1 MRDRESTVRSRELG
15 DALRTAMARSGLTAA
30 EVARKLA
37 WSQSRVSRL
46 LSGKRGTGETS
57 LAAVMAIIGITGPEF
72 DRLLRVCREANSR
85 GWLQHFG
92 AGRPKQVRT
101 LAAHEDSAVAITD
114 FQQVHVPA
122 LLQTPLYARKMMTR
136 LGSVPAAEIDERV
149 ETLRERQR
157 LLSRAPQI
165 RFTFYL
171 HEFVL
176 RLPVGGP
183 ATMSGQLHHLL
194 RLSVRPSISLRVIPA
209 AAGEHAAMSGAF
221 TLMEFADVRP
231 VVYVERETC
240 GLFLEERPEIAA
252 YAAILADLAAAALS
266 EDASRELI
274 GDIATELYP
283 AGEDPAAGKAA
294 VPSRLGDHH

>member
-1 MRDRESTVRSRELG
+1 ME
-15 DALRTAMARSGLTAA
+15 RSGLTAA
-30 EVARKLA
+30 DVARRLA

-46 LSGKRGTGETS
+46 LSGKRGTSETS
-57 LAAVMAIIGITGPEF
+57 LAAVMAILGITGTEF
-72 DRLLRVCREANSR
+72 DRLLKVCREANTR

-92 AGRPKQVRT
+92 ACLPKQVRT

-114 FQQVHVPA
+114 FQPVHVPA
-122 LLQTPLYARKMMTR
+122 LLQTPAYARTMMAKRGT
-136 LGSVPAAEIDERV
+136 VPAGEIDERV
-149 ETLRERQR
+149 ETLIERQR
-157 LLSRAPQI
+157 LLSRPPQI

-183 ATMSGQLHHLL
+183 AAMSGQLHHLL
-194 RLSVRPSISLRVIPA
+194 RLSVRPSVSLRVIPA

-221 TLMEFADVRP
+221 TLLEFADVRP

-252 YAAILADLAAAALS
+252 YGAILADLAAAALS
-266 EDASRELI
+266 EDASRQLI
-274 GDIATELYP
+274 GDLATELYP
-283 AGEDPAAGKAA
+283 VAVDDAAAGKAA
-294 VPSRLGDHH
+294 VPSLLGDHH